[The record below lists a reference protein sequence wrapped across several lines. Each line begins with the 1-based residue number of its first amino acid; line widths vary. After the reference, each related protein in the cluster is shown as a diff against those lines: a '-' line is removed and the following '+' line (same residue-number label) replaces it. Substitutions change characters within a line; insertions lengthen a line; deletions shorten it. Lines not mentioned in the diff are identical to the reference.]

1 MQNKS
6 EAEVLLN
13 VYKNVRSL
21 TKFFIGNLAD
31 IDVNRTFEINGIKMN
46 SAHWIISHLAWSENM
61 LILNCVG
68 NTDAGIPWLNEY
80 EFGSNPS
87 EVKTR
92 LEMAELLQTLD
103 NIHVKATEIIG
114 NLSAEDLESDNHLG
128 YTFGGSKSKR
138 NVIIHAIRHE
148 PMHSG
153 QLTWL
158 IKANGGKTV

>member
-1 MQNKS
+1 MHNKS
-6 EAEVLLN
+6 EAEILLN

-21 TKFFIGNLAD
+21 TKFFIGNLGNID
-31 IDVNRTFEINGIKMN
+31 IHKSFELNGIGMN
-46 SAHWIISHLAWSENM
+46 TAHWIVSHLAWSENM
-61 LILNCVG
+61 LILNSVG
-68 NTDAGIPWLNEY
+68 NTDAEISWLNEY

-87 EVKTR
+87 QVKTR
-92 LEMAELLQTLD
+92 PEMGALLQTLD
-103 NIHVKATEIIG
+103 SIHGKATEIIG

-128 YTFGGSKSKR
+128 HAFGGSKSKR

-158 IKANGGKTV
+158 IKADGGKTV